1 MANLEL
7 AHLHVFNRAP
17 CTTDSMF
24 ADHTHKS
31 EHQNQSS
38 LSTHIVQKAQHYVA

>member
-24 ADHTHKS
+24 AAALTNPSTKINLPSRHT
-31 EHQNQSS
+31 
-38 LSTHIVQKAQHYVA
+38 LSKRHNTT